1 MPLCNRAAF
10 FVLSS
15 LFSELSLVKRT
26 IIGCIMKQ
34 RRIYGVCL
42 MLVLSVLWWASIG
55 TAAAEGR
62 PFITKWRG
70 EKGQP
75 LKFLIMGEYKLVV
88 KKGEQVVDYR
98 GYLVQH
104 NPKHAYEFI
113 PPEDG
118 IYTVEAGPEGVSHTT
133 PEYVAETW
141 FHPKVGY
148 RERREYRSTYALL
161 EVVQWGDVKWTTMN
175 GALAG
180 GREMRFAEGID
191 TPDLSGV
198 QDFYG
203 MFRYCRLF
211 NHPINDWKVDNATDM
226 RDMFSGCQ
234 SFNQSLD
241 KWNVSRVVNMNN
253 MFNGCLAFNQPLD
266 KWNMSNVKDISWM
279 FGGCVAFNQSLND
292 WDVSNVRKLSGLFY
306 GCTLFNQPLNKWDV
320 SKVEQ
325 MQDVFHGSSSF
336 NQPLDTWDVS
346 QVMYMNRI
354 FNKCSAFNQDLGSW
368 KLVKANALGLE
379 NCGMDVENYT
389 KTLQGWEASGVSR
402 KYQNIEIDATGLA
415 YFREEPHNALSSNGW
430 VFKGDKYDE
439 NYVGVRIKP
448 RTLSVEEGKTKTLEV
463 EVVTKE
469 GNDTGVTWSSAAPE
483 IVQVDEVTGNVRG
496 VSPGKA
502 VIRATSKFNTSRY
515 GECDVIVSGVQNV
528 VVTPSEVT
536 FRGSIPQT
544 LQAEVVVFGNGIN
557 QEVTWSSDNPQI
569 ARVDAVSGEVTPVAP
584 GEVTITATSKYDNRK
599 KGKASITV
607 AGVRSLTLPAPLTL
621 SVGERKSFKPTVEAF
636 GGVDNGVT
644 WLWKDNDNPQVVA
657 MDEDA
662 QEVTTVAPGLVK
674 VTATSKA
681 DASKTASS
689 QIMVKGVRSVTL
701 SESAV
706 TLEIGGKKRY
716 TPTVVSFGG
725 VDNGVTWASNDAQ
738 CAKVNAT
745 TGEIEALAPGQVHI
759 TATAKFDN
767 KKKATIA
774 VTVVGVK
781 SIALPSILILSR
793 DQVQKLTPTVVA
805 FGGVETGVK
814 WTSSAPAIAQVNET
828 TGEVKGLTPGEA
840 TITATSKFDPTKKAT
855 CAVTVKGVKKITL
868 TPTSLTL
875 LHLNEEG
882 RITQEVEV
890 VGDVSEEVEWSSDH
904 PEIVSVDYWQGRVVA
919 HAIGVAVITATSKA
933 DESKKATCTVTVK
946 GVTGITL
953 SESSKTI
960 KKGSKAFLTASVT
973 GVGDINSKV
982 KWSSS
987 DPNIVAVNEDTG
999 EISNSGEWI
1008 ADSEHGNYYLRIWNV
1023 GEVTVTATSIED
1035 PTKSATC
1042 SVTVTGIKKFGFR
1055 GAMPAVF
1062 PVRKGETA
1070 GPFTVVLEVVGECS
1084 KAVTWSSSDSDVITV
1099 DPSTGKYCAEKA
1111 GLAQL
1116 SAKNSE
1122 GESITF
1128 PMVVPGIM
1136 SVEARPSDLTLQ
1148 KGEKKQVEILLNTLD
1163 ERGETRSFYTPLDN
1177 ITLSSEDIRIAKLV
1191 ETQQVLGV
1199 STGRTRICATSKEDP
1214 SRVGYCN
1221 VEVEGVV
1228 SVAISPVTK
1237 ILNAGEQLT
1246 LSATVDVVGSVSRE
1260 VSWSGDNSAVAT
1272 VDSKTGK
1279 VTAVGVGEVE
1289 ITARSRE
1296 DHSKSATV
1304 KVQVAG
1310 VRSVSLSV
1318 ATLLLQNQGET
1329 RDLKATVNVL
1339 GTVDK
1344 GVKWSSN
1351 NPSVATV
1358 DPVTGKVT
1366 AVATGRARITATSK
1380 VDATKSATCQVSVA
1394 GVEMVSVIPETLTLN
1409 RHAGTAL
1416 QAIVSTI
1423 GEAQKTVTWASD
1435 HPEVVTVDPTSGRV
1449 TANGA
1454 GEATIT
1460 ATSTSNK
1467 TKSGSCKVTVK
1478 GVRRVTVEPIALE
1491 LLVGQSDK
1499 TLVATVEVFGD
1510 VSDRVTWSSNHPEIA
1525 AVRPASGEVTG
1536 KGIGSAILTA
1546 TSVADPTQK
1555 ATVAVEVGGVQKV
1568 TVTAPQP
1575 SLKVGEVITLT
1586 AQVEVFGNVSQT
1598 VTWSTNKAQVATVD
1612 PSSGEVTA
1620 VATGSVIITATSTVD
1635 ITKKASCTLEVTAAA
1650 PKPEKIPVV
1659 AIVVTPNVKTLTVGE
1674 KVTLSA
1680 TVAPAEATEQGYTW
1694 RSEDTNIAEVSAT
1707 GEVTAKGV
1715 GSCKIYA
1722 KSNETGSTVE
1732 GFCQVTVNAASN
1744 NPGGGNPGGNNNWQ
1758 PQTPQAVEDAALAT
1772 LVIAPNPF
1780 TTQLRIGNPAGV
1792 TAWYELVNVTG
1803 VVLRSG
1809 VVEGNEVM
1817 VDTEGLPAGV
1827 YFVRLSHQN
1836 GVQRTE
1842 KVFHY

>member
-1 MPLCNRAAF
+1 
-10 FVLSS
+10 
-15 LFSELSLVKRT
+15 
-26 IIGCIMKQ
+26 MKQ
-34 RRIYGVCL
+34 SRIYGVCL
-42 MLVLSVLWWASIG
+42 MLVLAVLGWANIG

-62 PFITKWRG
+62 PFITEW
-70 EKGQP
+70 KGFSDET
-75 LKFLIMGEYKLVV
+75 LKIPIVGQYKIVIRH
-88 KKGEQVVDYR
+88 R
-98 GYLVQH
+98 GYLVKEEEVYIR
-104 NPKHAYEFI
+104 PGECYEFT
-113 PPEDG
+113 PRFNG
-118 IYTVEAGPEGVSHTT
+118 YFQVEAGPEGVR
-133 PEYVAETW
+133 YIQMCAR
-141 FHPKVGY
+141 VGN
-148 RERREYRSTYALL
+148 SL
-161 EVVQWGDVKWTTMN
+161 EVIGSRDWLIGLSRWGDVKWETMEN
-175 GALAG
+175 AFLGCQN
-180 GREMRFAEGID
+180 MTVSKYVGI
-191 TPDLSGV
+191 PDLSQV
-198 QDFYG
+198 TT
-203 MFRYCRLF
+203 MER
-211 NHPINDWKVDNATDM
+211 
-226 RDMFSGCQ
+226 MFSGCTKFDSPLNGWDVSSVTNMEDMFFACRSFDQ
-234 SFNQSLD
+234 PLDNWDVSLVTNMNSMFHSCSSFNQPLN
-241 KWNVSRVVNMNN
+241 KWNVGRVTNMREMFHGCVSFNQPLDNWDVSRVSDMGF
-253 MFNGCLAFNQPLD
+253 MFDNCLKFNQPLD
-266 KWNMSNVKDISWM
+266 KW
-279 FGGCVAFNQSLND
+279 
-292 WDVSNVRKLSGLFY
+292 DVSQV
-306 GCTLFNQPLNKWDV
+306 T
-320 SKVEQ
+320 Q
-325 MQDVFHGSSSF
+325 MVGMFRSCQSF
-336 NQPLDTWDVS
+336 NQPLGSWNVS
-346 QVMYMNRI
+346 NVTEMSRI
-354 FNKCSAFNQDLGSW
+354 FEYCFSFNQNLGNW
-368 KLVKANALGLE
+368 KLTRCTNLKEGFDQ
-379 NCGMDVENYT
+379 CGMDIDNYT
-389 KTLQGWEASGVSR
+389 RTLQGWAASGVS
-402 KYQNIEIDATGLA
+402 KPQDAKL
-415 YFREEPHNALSSNGW
+415 E
-430 VFKGDKYDE
+430 
-439 NYVGVRIKP
+439 VGVRGLKYVCEAAHKDLTDRGWLLLGDALEPSYIGVHIHP
-448 RTLSVEEGKTKTLEV
+448 STLVLEAGKKQKLALEV
-463 EVVTKE
+463 ITKE

-483 IVQVDEVTGNVRG
+483 IAQVDETTGEVCGIAPGKTIIRAISNFNANKYGKCDITVRG
-496 VSPGKA
+496 VKKVSVQPAEITLLAGKKQKL
-502 VIRATSKFNTSRY
+502 T
-515 GECDVIVSGVQNV
+515 
-528 VVTPSEVT
+528 
-536 FRGSIPQT
+536 
-544 LQAEVVVFGNGIN
+544 AEVEAFGDNVGKD
-557 QEVTWSSDNPQI
+557 VTWTSNKPQI
-569 ARVDAVSGEVTPVAP
+569 ARVDATTGEVTAVIG
-584 GEVTITATSKYDNRK
+584 GEAIITATSN
-599 KGKASITV
+599 
-607 AGVRSLTLPAPLTL
+607 
-621 SVGERKSFKPTVEAF
+621 
-636 GGVDNGVT
+636 
-644 WLWKDNDNPQVVA
+644 
-657 MDEDA
+657 
-662 QEVTTVAPGLVK
+662 
-674 VTATSKA
+674 
-681 DASKTASS
+681 
-689 QIMVKGVRSVTL
+689 
-701 SESAV
+701 
-706 TLEIGGKKRY
+706 
-716 TPTVVSFGG
+716 
-725 VDNGVTWASNDAQ
+725 
-738 CAKVNAT
+738 
-745 TGEIEALAPGQVHI
+745 
-759 TATAKFDN
+759 FD
-767 KKKATIA
+767 K
-774 VTVVGVK
+774 
-781 SIALPSILILSR
+781 
-793 DQVQKLTPTVVA
+793 
-805 FGGVETGVK
+805 
-814 WTSSAPAIAQVNET
+814 
-828 TGEVKGLTPGEA
+828 
-840 TITATSKFDPTKKAT
+840 TKKASCT
-855 CAVTVKGVKKITL
+855 VTVADIT
-868 TPTSLTL
+868 TFEVAPATLTL
-875 LHLNEEG
+875 LPNDTHDLTA
-882 RITQEVEV
+882 RVEV
-890 VGDVSEEVEWSSDH
+890 VGDVSKEVTWSSNATG
-904 PEIVSVDYWQGRVVA
+904 VARVDATSGRVTAVA
-919 HAIGVAVITATSKA
+919 TGVAVITATSRA

-987 DPNIVAVNEDTG
+987 DPNIVTVNEETG
-999 EISNSGEWI
+999 EISNTAYWI
-1008 ADSEHGNYYLRIWNV
+1008 AVPDPEYYDLRIWNV

-1042 SVTVTGIKKFGFR
+1042 NVTVTGIKKFGIQ
-1055 GAMPAVF
+1055 GAIPAVS

-1070 GPFTVVLEVVGECS
+1070 GPFTVVIEVVGECS
-1084 KAVTWSSSDSDVITV
+1084 KAVTWSSSDSEIIKI
-1099 DPSTGKYCAEKA
+1099 DPSTGKYYAEKA

-1122 GESITF
+1122 GQSIEF
-1128 PMVVPGIM
+1128 SMVVPGIM
-1136 SVEARPSDLTLQ
+1136 GVEARPSDLTLQ
-1148 KGEKKQVEILLNTLD
+1148 KGEKKQVEIFLNTLD
-1163 ERGETRSFYTPLDN
+1163 ERGEMSQVYALRDN
-1177 ITLSSEDIRIAKLV
+1177 IILYSEDRRIAELV
-1191 ETQQVLGV
+1191 EPQQVLGI
-1199 STGRTRICATSKEDP
+1199 STGRTRIRATSEEDP

-1246 LSATVDVVGSVSRE
+1246 LSATVDAIGAVSRE

-1344 GVKWSSN
+1344 GVKWSSS

-1575 SLKVGEVITLT
+1575 SLKVGETITLT

-1612 PSSGEVTA
+1612 PSSGAVTA

-1659 AIVVTPNVKTLTVGE
+1659 AIVVTPNVKTLTVGAKVTLSATVAPVEATEQGYTWRSEDANIAEVSATGEVTAKGVGTCKIYAKSNETGSTVEGFCQVTVNAADVPVVKVVAIVVTPNVKTLTVGE

-1694 RSEDTNIAEVSAT
+1694 RSEDANIAEVSAT

-1722 KSNETGSTVE
+1722 KSNEAGSTVE

>member
-1 MPLCNRAAF
+1 
-10 FVLSS
+10 
-15 LFSELSLVKRT
+15 
-26 IIGCIMKQ
+26 MKQ
-34 RRIYGVCL
+34 SRIYGVCL
-42 MLVLSVLWWASIG
+42 MLVLAVLGWANIG

-62 PFITKWRG
+62 PFITQWEGYSSETLKIPIVGQYKISIRHAGYYSYLGLVKEEEVYIRPG
-70 EKGQP
+70 ECYEFTP
-75 LKFLIMGEYKLVV
+75 PFHGEY
-88 KKGEQVVDYR
+88 Q
-98 GYLVQH
+98 
-104 NPKHAYEFI
+104 
-113 PPEDG
+113 
-118 IYTVEAGPEGVSHTT
+118 VEAGPEGVRYIRMSDGSHNRLL
-133 PEYVAETW
+133 
-141 FHPKVGY
+141 KV
-148 RERREYRSTYALL
+148 RS
-161 EVVQWGDVKWTTMN
+161 WGDVKWETMEKAFSGCEN
-175 GALAG
+175 MTIDKNL
-180 GREMRFAEGID
+180 RIPNLSQVTNMNMMFYHCTEFNSPLNEWDVSSVTNMR
-191 TPDLSGV
+191 
-198 QDFYG
+198 G
-203 MFRYCRLF
+203 MFR
-211 NHPINDWKVDNATDM
+211 H
-226 RDMFSGCQ
+226 
-234 SFNQSLD
+234 
-241 KWNVSRVVNMNN
+241 
-253 MFNGCLAFNQPLD
+253 
-266 KWNMSNVKDISWM
+266 
-279 FGGCVAFNQSLND
+279 
-292 WDVSNVRKLSGLFY
+292 
-306 GCTLFNQPLNKWDV
+306 CT
-320 SKVEQ
+320 
-325 MQDVFHGSSSF
+325 SF
-336 NQPLDTWDVS
+336 NQPLDNWNVSLVTDMEDMFWDCRSFNQSLNNWNVGRVTNMRMMFRECFSFNQPLDNWNVSRVSSMSDMFYDCKKFNQPLNNWNVS
-346 QVMYMNRI
+346 QVTEMVRMFEGCI
-354 FNKCSAFNQDLGSW
+354 SFNQPLGNWNVNNVTSMYSIF
-368 KLVKANALGLE
+368 KGCYSFNQNLGNWNLTKCTNLE
-379 NCGMDVENYT
+379 EGFDQCGMDIDNYT
-389 KTLQGWEASGVSR
+389 RTLQGWAASGVS
-402 KYQNIEIDATGLA
+402 KPQDAKL
-415 YFREEPHNALSSNGW
+415 E
-430 VFKGDKYDE
+430 
-439 NYVGVRIKP
+439 VGVRGLKYVCEAAHKDLTDRGWLFQGDALEPSYIGVHIHP
-448 RTLSVEEGKTKTLEV
+448 STLVLEAGKKQKLALEV
-463 EVVTKE
+463 ITKE
-469 GNDTGVTWSSAAPE
+469 GNDTGVTWSSAAPG
-483 IVQVDEVTGNVRG
+483 IAQVDETTGEVCGISPGKTIIRAISNFNANKYGKCDITVRG
-496 VSPGKA
+496 VKKVSVQPAEITLLAGKKQKL
-502 VIRATSKFNTSRY
+502 T
-515 GECDVIVSGVQNV
+515 
-528 VVTPSEVT
+528 
-536 FRGSIPQT
+536 
-544 LQAEVVVFGNGIN
+544 AEVEVFGDNVGKD
-557 QEVTWSSDNPQI
+557 VTWTSNKPQI
-569 ARVDAVSGEVTPVAP
+569 ARVDATTGEVTAVTC
-584 GEVTITATSKYDNRK
+584 GEAI
-599 KGKASITV
+599 
-607 AGVRSLTLPAPLTL
+607 
-621 SVGERKSFKPTVEAF
+621 
-636 GGVDNGVT
+636 
-644 WLWKDNDNPQVVA
+644 
-657 MDEDA
+657 
-662 QEVTTVAPGLVK
+662 
-674 VTATSKA
+674 VTATS
-681 DASKTASS
+681 
-689 QIMVKGVRSVTL
+689 
-701 SESAV
+701 
-706 TLEIGGKKRY
+706 
-716 TPTVVSFGG
+716 
-725 VDNGVTWASNDAQ
+725 N
-738 CAKVNAT
+738 
-745 TGEIEALAPGQVHI
+745 
-759 TATAKFDN
+759 FD
-767 KKKATIA
+767 K
-774 VTVVGVK
+774 
-781 SIALPSILILSR
+781 
-793 DQVQKLTPTVVA
+793 
-805 FGGVETGVK
+805 
-814 WTSSAPAIAQVNET
+814 
-828 TGEVKGLTPGEA
+828 
-840 TITATSKFDPTKKAT
+840 TKKASCT
-855 CAVTVKGVKKITL
+855 VAVADITTL
-868 TPTSLTL
+868 EVAPATLTL
-875 LHLNEEG
+875 LPNDTHDLTA
-882 RITQEVEV
+882 RVEV
-890 VGDVSEEVEWSSDH
+890 VGDVSKEVTWSSNATG
-904 PEIVSVDYWQGRVVA
+904 VARVDATSGRVTAVA
-919 HAIGVAVITATSKA
+919 TGVAVITATSKA

-1008 ADSEHGNYYLRIWNV
+1008 SVPENYHLRIWNV

-1042 SVTVTGIKKFGFR
+1042 NVTVTGIKKFGIQ
-1055 GAMPAVF
+1055 GAIPAVS

-1070 GPFTVVLEVVGECS
+1070 GPFSVVIEVVGECS

-1099 DPSTGKYCAEKA
+1099 DPSTGKYCAVKA

-1128 PMVVPGIM
+1128 PMVVPGIT
-1136 SVEARPSDLTLQ
+1136 SVEARPSDLTLR
-1148 KGEKKQVEILLNTLD
+1148 KGEKKQIEILLNTLD
-1163 ERGETRSFYTPLDN
+1163 ERGEMSQVYALRDN
-1177 ITLSSEDIRIAKLV
+1177 IILYSEDRRIAELV
-1191 ETQQVLGV
+1191 EPQQVLGI
-1199 STGRTRICATSKEDP
+1199 STGRTRIRATSEEDP

-1246 LSATVDVVGSVSRE
+1246 LSATVDAIGAVSRE

-1366 AVATGRARITATSK
+1366 AVATGHARITATSK

-1575 SLKVGEVITLT
+1575 SLKVGETITLT

-1612 PSSGEVTA
+1612 PSSGAVTA
-1620 VATGSVIITATSTVD
+1620 VATGSVIITATSMVD

-1694 RSEDTNIAEVSAT
+1694 RSENTNIAEVSAT

-1715 GSCKIYA
+1715 GSCKIYAKSNETGSMVEGFCQVTVNAEDVPVVKVVAIVVTPNVKTLTVGEKVTLSATVAPVEATEQGYTWRSEDANIAEVSATGEVTAKGVGTCKIYAKSNETGSTVEGFCQVTVNAADVPVVKVVAIVVTPNMKTLTVGEKVTLSATVAPADATEQGYTWRSEDANIVEVSATGEVTAKGVGTCKIYA

>member
-1 MPLCNRAAF
+1 
-10 FVLSS
+10 
-15 LFSELSLVKRT
+15 
-26 IIGCIMKQ
+26 MKL

-42 MLVLSVLWWASIG
+42 MLVLAVLWWANIG

-62 PFITKWRG
+62 PFVTQWEGYAYETLKIPIV
-70 EKGQP
+70 GQ
-75 LKFLIMGEYKLVV
+75 YKIAIRYT
-88 KKGEQVVDYR
+88 GNSSYY
-98 GYLVQH
+98 GYLVKEEEVYIR
-104 NPKHAYEFI
+104 PGECYEVTLPFHG
-113 PPEDG
+113 E
-118 IYTVEAGPEGVSHTT
+118 YQVEAGPEGVRYIRMSDGSHNRLL
-133 PEYVAETW
+133 
-141 FHPKVGY
+141 KVW
-148 RERREYRSTYALL
+148 S
-161 EVVQWGDVKWTTMN
+161 WGDVKWETMEKAFSGCEN
-175 GALAG
+175 MTFGKNV
-180 GREMRFAEGID
+180 RI
-191 TPDLSGV
+191 PNLSQV
-198 QDFYG
+198 TNMNMMFYHCTEFNSPLNEWDVSSVTNMSG
-203 MFRYCRLF
+203 MFR
-211 NHPINDWKVDNATDM
+211 H
-226 RDMFSGCQ
+226 
-234 SFNQSLD
+234 
-241 KWNVSRVVNMNN
+241 
-253 MFNGCLAFNQPLD
+253 
-266 KWNMSNVKDISWM
+266 
-279 FGGCVAFNQSLND
+279 
-292 WDVSNVRKLSGLFY
+292 
-306 GCTLFNQPLNKWDV
+306 CT
-320 SKVEQ
+320 
-325 MQDVFHGSSSF
+325 SF
-336 NQPLDTWDVS
+336 NQPLDNWNVSLVTDMEDMFWDCRSFNQSLNNWNVGRVTNMRMMFRECFSFNQPLDNWNVSRVSSMSDMFYYCKKFNQPLNNWNVS
-346 QVMYMNRI
+346 QVTEMVRMFEGCI
-354 FNKCSAFNQDLGSW
+354 SFNQPLGNWNVNNVTLMYSIF
-368 KLVKANALGLE
+368 KGCYSFNQNLGNWNLTKCTNLE
-379 NCGMDVENYT
+379 EGFDQCGMDIDNYT
-389 KTLQGWEASGVSR
+389 RTLQGWAASGVS
-402 KYQNIEIDATGLA
+402 KPQDAKLQ
-415 YFREEPHNALSSNGW
+415 
-430 VFKGDKYDE
+430 
-439 NYVGVRIKP
+439 VGVSGLKYVCEAAHKDLTDRGWLFQGDALEPSYIGIHIHP
-448 RTLSVEEGKTKTLEV
+448 STLVLEAGKKQKLALEV
-463 EVVTKE
+463 ITKE

-483 IVQVDEVTGNVRG
+483 IAQVDETTGEVCGISPGKTIIRAISNFNANKYGKCDITVRG
-496 VSPGKA
+496 VKKVSVQPAEITLLAGKKQKL
-502 VIRATSKFNTSRY
+502 T
-515 GECDVIVSGVQNV
+515 
-528 VVTPSEVT
+528 
-536 FRGSIPQT
+536 
-544 LQAEVVVFGNGIN
+544 AEVEAFGDNVGKD
-557 QEVTWSSDNPQI
+557 VTWTSNKPQI
-569 ARVDAVSGEVTPVAP
+569 ARVDATTGEVTAVIC
-584 GEVTITATSKYDNRK
+584 GEAIITATSN
-599 KGKASITV
+599 
-607 AGVRSLTLPAPLTL
+607 
-621 SVGERKSFKPTVEAF
+621 
-636 GGVDNGVT
+636 
-644 WLWKDNDNPQVVA
+644 
-657 MDEDA
+657 
-662 QEVTTVAPGLVK
+662 
-674 VTATSKA
+674 
-681 DASKTASS
+681 
-689 QIMVKGVRSVTL
+689 
-701 SESAV
+701 
-706 TLEIGGKKRY
+706 
-716 TPTVVSFGG
+716 
-725 VDNGVTWASNDAQ
+725 
-738 CAKVNAT
+738 
-745 TGEIEALAPGQVHI
+745 
-759 TATAKFDN
+759 FD
-767 KKKATIA
+767 K
-774 VTVVGVK
+774 
-781 SIALPSILILSR
+781 
-793 DQVQKLTPTVVA
+793 
-805 FGGVETGVK
+805 
-814 WTSSAPAIAQVNET
+814 
-828 TGEVKGLTPGEA
+828 
-840 TITATSKFDPTKKAT
+840 TKKASCT
-855 CAVTVKGVKKITL
+855 VTVADIT
-868 TPTSLTL
+868 TFEVAPATLTL
-875 LHLNEEG
+875 LPNDTHDLTV
-882 RITQEVEV
+882 RVEV
-890 VGDVSEEVEWSSDH
+890 VGDVSKEVTWSSNAT
-904 PEIVSVDYWQGRVVA
+904 EVARVDATSGRVTAVA
-919 HAIGVAVITATSKA
+919 TGVAVITATSRA

-1008 ADSEHGNYYLRIWNV
+1008 SDPDHVHYDLRIWNV

-1055 GAMPAVF
+1055 GAMPAVS

-1070 GPFTVVLEVVGECS
+1070 GPFTVVIEVVGECS
-1084 KAVTWSSSDSDVITV
+1084 KAVTWSSSDSEIIRI

-1122 GESITF
+1122 GQSITF
-1128 PMVVPGIM
+1128 PMVVPGIT
-1136 SVEARPSDLTLQ
+1136 SVEARPSDLTLR
-1148 KGEKKQVEILLNTLD
+1148 KGEKKQIEILLNTLD

-1191 ETQQVLGV
+1191 ETQQVLGI
-1199 STGRTRICATSKEDP
+1199 STGRTRIHARSKEEP
-1214 SRVGYCN
+1214 SCVGYCN

-1228 SVAISPVTK
+1228 SVAITPVTK

-1246 LSATVDVVGSVSRE
+1246 LSATVDAIGAVSRE
-1260 VSWSGDNSAVAT
+1260 VLWSGDNNAVAT

-1575 SLKVGEVITLT
+1575 SLKVGETITLT

-1612 PSSGEVTA
+1612 PSSGAVTA

-1674 KVTLSA
+1674 KVSLSA

-1694 RSEDTNIAEVSAT
+1694 RSEDTNIAEVSAAGEVTAKGVGSCKIYAKSNEAGSTVEGFCQVTVNAADVPVVKVVAIVVTPNVKTLTVGEKVTLSATVAPAEATEQGYTWRSENANIAEVSAT

-1715 GSCKIYA
+1715 GTCKIYA

-1817 VDTEGLPAGV
+1817 VDTEGLPVGV